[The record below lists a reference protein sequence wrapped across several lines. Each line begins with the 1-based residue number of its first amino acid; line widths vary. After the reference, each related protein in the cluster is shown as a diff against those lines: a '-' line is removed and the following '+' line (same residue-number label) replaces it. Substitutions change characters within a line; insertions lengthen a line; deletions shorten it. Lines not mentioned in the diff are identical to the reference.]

1 MPSIPLRTRIWRR
14 MIVSTCIMCGL
25 MLSFVA
31 AQQPAPQKAA
41 PAVPGNRIVVMPQI
55 VVNGQVVGGQPDMSK
70 EAGNQRVK
78 LPVDPRA
85 RRKIEEATR
94 FIETQDW
101 QSAVKILQSLLNA
114 TEDNFLQESDGDKGR
129 RVSVRAEANRMLGS
143 LPPEGKRFYEQQ
155 FGSEAKVALK
165 QAKANANPQSLAE
178 VALKYVHT
186 DAGAEA
192 AAWLGA
198 YHLDHGRYIVSAL
211 CYERLL
217 SRDKG
222 GIDLPLNIL
231 YKAALA
237 FDRAGDASNR
247 ERVWKLIQVKL
258 ANTNEKLPAAIR
270 YWDENRLKN
279 ALKTIASSRNT
290 GSQNDWRL
298 FMGSPDRTARSNST
312 APFLE
317 PRFPAY
323 TTVDP
328 GQARNEIEQASK
340 KLFSMGIPVIP
351 GSHPLI
357 VHDLVIYRALD
368 GLQAYDLKT
377 GTPRWKSES
386 AASLVN
392 SLKNNGDSE
401 SATYLASYKETAPAI
416 LVENTQLGTLS
427 ADQELV
433 YAVEDLALPP
443 NIQNHGVPW
452 GRNFNRGGTQL
463 GSSIGDFGS
472 CNHLIAY
479 DIEGGRAVWSI
490 GTRLPD
496 QPFTDM
502 YFLGPPLPLG
512 DKLYVLGEVN
522 LEIKLL
528 CLQTRRTL
536 KAGSAQGDDYDY
548 GVDLVWSQ
556 PLGVVDRK
564 ISEDPVRRSQA
575 AILSYNDGILVC
587 PTNAGAV
594 IGVDMLTRTLVWAYN
609 YQNEVVNTDTDQ
621 IGMQFRVRGRILE
634 QAVGSNKG
642 SQWAFTAPV
651 ISQGKVLLAPSDGTA
666 LHCINLRDGTL
677 AWTLNRIDVAS
688 KDPLPPNYYLAGVFD
703 DKVILIGKN
712 NVHAVDLN
720 TGKPLWNTTTGMPC
734 GRGIANEDTY
744 FLPVRGNEIVSLSLK
759 TGQIIARGKARHK
772 ELLGNLALIGEHFVS
787 LNHNHLLVYP
797 IQIVKEQQVAQ
808 RLKAN
813 PNDPVGLI
821 DRGELRW
828 HRGEAEQAIEDYLVA
843 LSTNP
848 APELKNKGEAKL
860 ADSILGLLEKNFVQ
874 YEKYLLD
881 LEKLTVPIS
890 LDSVNGDER
899 IAILE
904 RKARYYRVLAQG
916 REAQGRID
924 EALSSLQAFGQLD
937 DKIIV
942 SPENPLVRVLPRVW
956 AQAQAQLMA
965 KRLSPEL
972 KVKLDGIVQKQFD
985 QLKSDKN
992 VDALRLF
999 VDFYGEL
1006 NTVGQNAQ
1014 LHYADMLM
1022 ENKEYS
1028 QALLRLL
1035 PLVDA
1040 GTPEISARSYDGLA
1054 RLNMRMGEMENAAYY
1069 FRLLARKHPRVVV
1082 RDGKNGLQL
1091 YQELMTDKRFLPYLD
1106 ERLGLSNLQNVSI
1119 DHLVYERKYSNGQG
1133 SYVTSYES
1141 KQELPPQMRRF
1152 ALQVNSDYQNTSR
1165 SGYVIRDLTTQK
1177 EVFSKSNFAQPL
1189 VANFGFQTSLW
1200 PRFHSCGNVMVF
1212 AWSNRIVGV
1221 DPVRKKEVWSINVLG
1236 EGASN
1241 ESLNSNQQVMPHVEL
1256 QGRFQVNQINGT
1268 CETMGTFGPGSCR
1281 RLVMTVRQEGMICI
1295 DPQTG
1300 ERLWSHYGIPAGVE
1314 MFGDDE
1320 YVIVIPP
1327 KMGKYVE
1334 DQVFAIRLSDGH
1346 ATVLNKKVEEQY
1358 RSAVAV
1364 TGRKLLLRTQ
1374 NRELSLIDPLSEET
1388 VWKKMVAADTT
1399 ILKTALPGDMIGM
1412 LASDGA
1418 LSILDITNGRP
1429 LFESRLAH
1437 NNQAYTDAHFIL
1449 DERECYV
1456 FLCKQLDKFDEAD
1469 DRWHLFPQMQ
1479 WLRSIPVN
1487 GPVALLQRDTGKVLW
1502 QENVPLQY
1510 LVVQRFHELPVLLCS
1525 AVIMKSNQ
1533 PVKNARNPQAV
1544 PMNIGM
1550 MRGNS
1555 GRLQNELALYSKKT
1569 GKSVPLPAKSVQ
1581 EVNSPLDGRIN
1592 SSTGY
1597 QELLIETHTG
1607 KLELKSASQSVS
1619 MLLVPNSLTV
1629 QSK

>member
-1 MPSIPLRTRIWRR
+1 M
-14 MIVSTCIMCGL
+14 
-25 MLSFVA
+25 
-31 AQQPAPQKAA
+31 
-41 PAVPGNRIVVMPQI
+41 
-55 VVNGQVVGGQPDMSK
+55 
-70 EAGNQRVK
+70 
-78 LPVDPRA
+78 
-85 RRKIEEATR
+85 
-94 FIETQDW
+94 
-101 QSAVKILQSLLNA
+101 NA
-114 TEDNFLQESDGDKGR
+114 TEDNFLQESEGDKGR

-165 QAKANANPQSLAE
+165 QAKANANPQLLAE
-178 VALKYVHT
+178 VALKFVHT
-186 DAGAEA
+186 EAGAEA

-222 GIDLPLNIL
+222 GDLPLSIL

-237 FDRAGDASNR
+237 FERAGDAANR

-258 ANTNEKLPAAIR
+258 ANTNEKLPTAIR
-270 YWDENRLKN
+270 SWDENRLKN

-323 TTVDP
+323 TPIDP
-328 GQARNEIEQASK
+328 GQGRNEIGQARNEIDQASK
-340 KLFSMGIPVIP
+340 KLFSMGVPVIP

-357 VHDLVIYRALD
+357 VHDLVIFRALD

-377 GTPRWKSES
+377 GTARWKSES
-386 AASLVN
+386 AASLAN
-392 SLKNNGDSE
+392 SLKNNGDPE
-401 SATYLASYKETAPAI
+401 SSTYLASYRETAPAI
-416 LVENTQLGTLS
+416 LVENTLLGTLS

-443 NIQNHGVPW
+443 NVQNYGVPW
-452 GRNFNRGGTQL
+452 GRNFNRGGSQL

-490 GTRLPD
+490 GTRQSD
-496 QPFTDM
+496 QPFSEM

-512 DKLYVLGEVN
+512 DKLYVLAEVN
-522 LEIKLL
+522 SEIKLL
-528 CLQTRRTL
+528 CLQNRKTL
-536 KAGSAQGDDYDY
+536 KAASAQGDDYEY

-575 AILSYNDGILVC
+575 AILSYSDGILVC
-587 PTNAGAV
+587 PTNAGSV
-594 IGVDMLTRTLVWAYN
+594 IGVDLLTRSLVWAYS

-621 IGMQFRVRGRILE
+621 IGFQFRVRGRQLE
-634 QAVGSNKG
+634 QAVGLNKG
-642 SQWAFTAPV
+642 SQWSFTAPV
-651 ISQGKVLLAPSDGTA
+651 VSQGKVLLAPSDGTA

-688 KDPLPPNYYLAGVFD
+688 KDPLPPDYYLAGVFD
-703 DKVILIGKN
+703 DKVILIGKQ

-720 TGKPLWNTTTGMPC
+720 TGKPLWNTMTGMPC
-734 GRGIANEDTY
+734 GRGIANDDTY
-744 FLPVRGNEIVSLSLK
+744 FLPVRSNEIISLSLK
-759 TGQIIARGKARHK
+759 TGQITARGKARHK
-772 ELLGNLALIGEHFVS
+772 ELLGNLALIGEYFVS

-828 HRGEAEQAIEDYLVA
+828 HRGEAEQAIEDFRVA
-843 LSTNP
+843 LATKP
-848 APELKNKGEAKL
+848 APELKSKGEAKL
-860 ADSILGLLEKNFVQ
+860 ADSILGLLEKNFLQ
-874 YEKYLLD
+874 YEKYLPD
-881 LEKLTVPIS
+881 LEKLTVPVR
-890 LDSVNGDER
+890 LDTLSGDDR
-899 IAILE
+899 AAAIE
-904 RKARYYRVLAQG
+904 RKARYYRLLAGG

-924 EALSSLQAFGQLD
+924 EALASLQAFGQLD

-942 SPENPLVRVLPRVW
+942 SPEDPLVRILPRVW

-972 KVKLDGIVQKQFD
+972 KVKLDAIIQKQ
-985 QLKSDKN
+985 LELVKNDKN
-992 VDALRLF
+992 LDALRNF

-1006 NTVGQNAQ
+1006 NNAGQQAQ
-1014 LHYADMLM
+1014 LRFAEALQ
-1022 ENKEYS
+1022 ENKEYA
-1028 QALLRLL
+1028 QALLRFL

-1040 GTPEISARSYDGLA
+1040 ANPEISAKAHDGLA

-1069 FRLLARKHPRVVV
+1069 FHLLARKHPKIVV

-1119 DHLVYERKYSNGQG
+1119 EKLVYDRKYSNGQG
-1133 SYVTSYES
+1133 SFVTSFES
-1141 KQELPPQMRRF
+1141 KLELPPQLRRF
-1152 ALQVNSDYQNTSR
+1152 ALQVTSDNQNNIR
-1165 SGYVIRDLTTQK
+1165 SGYVIRDIVSQK
-1177 EVFSKSNFAQPL
+1177 EVFSKSNFANPL
-1189 VANFGFQTSLW
+1189 VGSFGFQSSLW
-1200 PRFHSCGNVMVF
+1200 PHFLSCGNVMVF

-1221 DPVRKKEVWSINVLG
+1221 DPIRKKEVWSVNVMG
-1236 EGASN
+1236 EGVNN
-1241 ESLNSNQQVMPHVEL
+1241 ENLNNNQQIMPHLEV
-1256 QGRFQVNQINGT
+1256 QGRFQVTQNNGT
-1268 CETMGTFGPGSCR
+1268 WETLGTYGPGSCR
-1281 RLVMTVRQEGMICI
+1281 RLVMTIRQEGMICI

-1334 DQVFAIRLSDGH
+1334 DQVLAIRLLDGH

-1358 RSAVAV
+1358 RSAV
-1364 TGRKLLLRTQ
+1364 TTSGRRILLRTPKGADQ
-1374 NRELSLIDPLSEET
+1374 DELSLYDPVCDKSI
-1388 VWKKMVAADTT
+1388 WKKTLATRST
-1399 ILKTALPGDMIGM
+1399 ILKSAQPSEMIGT
-1412 LASDGA
+1412 LHPDGS
-1418 LSILDITNGRP
+1418 LSIQDVADGKP
-1429 LFESRLAH
+1429 QFETKLKLAYETYV
-1437 NNQAYTDAHFIL
+1437 AAHFIL
-1449 DERECYV
+1449 DKRECYV
-1456 FLCKQLDKFDEAD
+1456 FLCKQMDKFDEAD

-1479 WLRSIPVN
+1479 WLRSIPLN
-1487 GPVALLQRDTGKVLW
+1487 GPVVVMQRDSGTVLW

-1510 LVVQRFHELPVLLCS
+1510 LVVQRFQELPVLLCS
-1525 AVIMKSNQ
+1525 AVVMKSNQ
-1533 PVKNARNPQAV
+1533 PINAKNQQGMA
-1544 PMNIGM
+1544 MNIM
-1550 MRGNS
+1550 MNRGNS
-1555 GRLQNELALYSKKT
+1555 GKLQNELAFFSKET
-1569 GKSVPLPAKSVQ
+1569 GKAIPLPAKSMQ
-1581 EVNSPLDGRIN
+1581 EVNAPLDGRNN
-1592 SSTGY
+1592 SAIGY
-1597 QELLIETHTG
+1597 QELVIEPQTG
-1607 KLELKSASQSVS
+1607 KLELKSALQSVS
-1619 MLLVPNSLTV
+1619 MLLVPNVTAN
-1629 QSK
+1629 QPK

>member
-1 MPSIPLRTRIWRR
+1 
-14 MIVSTCIMCGL
+14 MIVSACIVSGL

-31 AQQPAPQKAA
+31 AQQPVPQKAVA
-41 PAVPGNRIVVMPQI
+41 PPQNIRVMGGAQI
-55 VVNGQVVGGQPDMSK
+55 FVNGQMVVGGQPDPSK
-70 EAGNQRVK
+70 EAGNQRMK

-85 RRKIEEATR
+85 RRKIEEAKR

-101 QSAVKILQSLLNA
+101 QNAVKILQSLLNA

-129 RVSVRAEANRMLGS
+129 RVSVRAEVNRMLGS

-222 GIDLPLNIL
+222 GVDLPLSIL

-237 FDRAGDASNR
+237 FERAGDAANR

-258 ANTNEKLPAAIR
+258 ANTSEKLPTAIR
-270 YWDENRLKN
+270 SWDEDRLKN

-328 GQARNEIEQASK
+328 GQARNEIDQASK

-351 GSHPLI
+351 GGHPLI
-357 VHDLVIYRALD
+357 VHDLVIFRALD

-386 AASLVN
+386 AASLV
-392 SLKNNGDSE
+392 SALKNNGDPE
-401 SATYLASYKETAPAI
+401 SATYLASYRETAPAI
-416 LVENTQLGTLS
+416 LVENTLLGTLS

-443 NIQNHGVPW
+443 NVQNYGVPW
-452 GRNFNRGGTQL
+452 GRNFNRGGSQL

-479 DIEGGRAVWSI
+479 DLEGGRAVWSI

-512 DKLYVLGEVN
+512 DKLYVLAEVN
-522 LEIKLL
+522 SEIKLL
-528 CLQTRRTL
+528 CLQNRRTL
-536 KAGSAQGDDYDY
+536 KTGSTQGDDYEY

-575 AILSYNDGILVC
+575 AILSYSDGILVC
-587 PTNAGAV
+587 PTNAGSV
-594 IGVDMLTRTLVWAYN
+594 IGVDLLTRSLVWAYS

-621 IGMQFRVRGRILE
+621 IGIQFRVRGRMPE
-634 QAVGSNKG
+634 QAVGLNKG
-642 SQWAFTAPV
+642 SQWAYTAPV
-651 ISQGKVLLAPSDGTA
+651 VSQGKVLLAPSDGTA

-677 AWTLNRIDVAS
+677 AWTLNRIDVAN
-688 KDPLPPNYYLAGVFD
+688 KDPLPPDYYLAGAFD
-703 DKVILIGKN
+703 DKVILIGKQ

-720 TGKPLWNTTTGMPC
+720 TGKPLWNTMTGMPC

-759 TGQIIARGKARHK
+759 TGQITARGKARHK
-772 ELLGNLALIGEHFVS
+772 ELLGNLALIGEYFVS
-787 LNHNHLLVYP
+787 LNHSHLLVYP

-828 HRGEAEQAIEDYLVA
+828 HRGEAEQAIEDFRVA
-843 LSTNP
+843 LSAKP
-848 APELKNKGEAKL
+848 APELKSKGEVKL
-860 ADSILGLLEKNFVQ
+860 ADSILGLLEKNFIQ
-874 YEKYLLD
+874 YEKYLPE
-881 LEKLTVPIS
+881 LEKLTVPVR
-890 LDSVNGDER
+890 LDSVSGDER
-899 IAILE
+899 ASLME
-904 RKARYYRVLAQG
+904 RKARYYRILANG

-924 EALSSLQAFGQLD
+924 EALASLQAFGQLD
-937 DKIIV
+937 DKIII
-942 SPENPLVRVLPRVW
+942 SPEDPLVRVLPRVW

-965 KRLSPEL
+965 KRLSPEH
-972 KVKLDGIVQKQFD
+972 KTKLDAFVKKQLEQMKAD
-985 QLKSDKN
+985 KS
-992 VDALRLF
+992 VHALRAF

-1006 NTVGQNAQ
+1006 NATGQHAQ
-1014 LHYADMLM
+1014 LLYAETLID
-1022 ENKEYS
+1022 NKEYAE
-1028 QALLRLL
+1028 ALLRLL
-1035 PLVDA
+1035 PLAEAGNAEVSAKAYDA
-1040 GTPEISARSYDGLA
+1040 LA
-1054 RLNMRMGEMENAAYY
+1054 RLNMRIGEMENAAYY
-1069 FRLLARKHPRVVV
+1069 FRLLAHKHPKVRV
-1082 RDGKNGLQL
+1082 REGKTGLQL

-1119 DHLVYERKYSNGQG
+1119 EKLAYDRKYSNGGQG
-1133 SYVTSYES
+1133 SFVTSYEA
-1141 KQELPPQMRRF
+1141 KQELPPQLRRF
-1152 ALQVNSDYQNTSR
+1152 SLQVISDYQNSNR
-1165 SGYVIRDLTTQK
+1165 SGYVIRDLNTQK
-1177 EVFSKSNFAQPL
+1177 EVLSKPNFAQPL
-1189 VANFGFQTSLW
+1189 VASFGFQSSLW
-1200 PRFHSCGNVMVF
+1200 PHYLSCGNVMVF

-1221 DPVRKKEVWSINVLG
+1221 NPLKKKEIWSINVLG
-1236 EGASN
+1236 EGANN
-1241 ESLNSNQQVMPHVEL
+1241 ENLNGNQQVMPHVEL
-1256 QGRFQVNQINGT
+1256 PGRFQANQNNGT
-1268 CETMGTFGPGSCR
+1268 WETLGTFGPGSSR
-1281 RLVMTVRQEGMICI
+1281 RLVITIRQEGMICI

-1300 ERLWSHYGIPAGVE
+1300 ERLWAHYGIPAGVE
-1314 MFGDDE
+1314 MFGDDD

-1327 KMGKYVE
+1327 KIGKYVE
-1334 DQVFAIRLSDGH
+1334 DQVLAVRMLDGQ
-1346 ATVLNKKVEEQY
+1346 ATVLNKKVEEQF

-1364 TGRKLLLRTQ
+1364 SGRRMLLRKAIGADSH
-1374 NRELSLIDPLSEET
+1374 ELSLFDPISEET
-1388 VWKKMVAADTT
+1388 IWKKTLVTRST
-1399 ILKTALPGDMIGM
+1399 ILKSALPAGCVGT
-1412 LASDGA
+1412 LHPDGK
-1418 LSILDITNGRP
+1418 LSIVDMASGVP
-1429 LFESRLAH
+1429 QFETTLQLGQESYVA
-1437 NNQAYTDAHFIL
+1437 AHFIL

-1456 FLCKQLDKFDEAD
+1456 FLCKQMDRFDEAD

-1479 WLRSIPVN
+1479 WLRSIPLN
-1487 GPVALLQRDTGKVLW
+1487 GPVVALQRDTGKVLW

-1533 PVKNARNPQAV
+1533 PINAKNPQGM
-1544 PMNIGM
+1544 PMNIM
-1550 MRGNS
+1550 MNRGNS
-1555 GRLQNELALYSKKT
+1555 GKLQNELALYSKQT
-1569 GKSVPLPAKSVQ
+1569 GKAVPLPAKNMHDPNVQ
-1581 EVNSPLDGRIN
+1581 LDGRIN

-1597 QELLIETHTG
+1597 QELVIETQTG
-1607 KLELKSASQSVS
+1607 KLELKSALRSVS
-1619 MLLVPNSLTV
+1619 MLLVPNTLTV
-1629 QSK
+1629 QPK